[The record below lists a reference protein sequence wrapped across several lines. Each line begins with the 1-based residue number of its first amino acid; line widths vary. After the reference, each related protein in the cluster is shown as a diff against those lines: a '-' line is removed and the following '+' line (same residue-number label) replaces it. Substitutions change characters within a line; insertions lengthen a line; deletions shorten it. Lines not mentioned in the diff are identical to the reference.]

1 MSMNHGGSGD
11 KMPKSNLEKPLDLV
25 WGIENIAAYIGR
37 SRSQTYLALT
47 KNEIPAKL
55 VNNRWAASRS
65 NLRKYFEVAQD

>member
-1 MSMNHGGSGD
+1 MNHGGLRYEMTKLD
-11 KMPKSNLEKPLDLV
+11 LEKPLDLV

-55 VNNRWAASRS
+55 VNRRWAASRS
-65 NLRKYFEVAQD
+65 NLRKHFEVIQD

>member
-1 MSMNHGGSGD
+1 MT
-11 KMPKSNLEKPLDLV
+11 KSSLEKQLDLV

-37 SRSQTYLALT
+37 SRGQTYSALT

-65 NLRKYFEVAQD
+65 ALRKYFEVVQD